1 MRKGEIESVRT
12 DPQAETAAAAAAAAG
27 SSSVEDPLQLRHL
40 GRVELRLLGGHATKV
55 VDQVAESARL
65 VVDAVVNLFLGE
77 EGGEDEIPV
86 PKGNDLV
93 GERAGVG
100 RRRTKEIR

>member
-40 GRVELRLLGGHATKV
+40 GRVELRLL
-55 VDQVAESARL
+55 
-65 VVDAVVNLFLGE
+65 
-77 EGGEDEIPV
+77 
-86 PKGNDLV
+86 
-93 GERAGVG
+93 
-100 RRRTKEIR
+100 